1 MPRLTAAL
9 DIACSS
15 SIRSEGFSN
24 AIGEAMSCG
33 IPCVATDIGESR
45 EIIGETGA
53 LVPAGD
59 PMALAQAIGRVLAES
74 DDERRA
80 RGAAARARVERK
92 YSLPEIARRYHEL
105 YRAQVEIAGKP
116 KSVDLP
122 ASP

>member
-1 MPRLTAAL
+1 
-9 DIACSS
+9 
-15 SIRSEGFSN
+15 
-24 AIGEAMSCG
+24 
-33 IPCVATDIGESR
+33 
-45 EIIGETGA
+45 
-53 LVPAGD
+53 
-59 PMALAQAIGRVLAES
+59 MALAQAIGRVLAES

-105 YRAQVEIAGKP
+105 YRAQVETAGKP